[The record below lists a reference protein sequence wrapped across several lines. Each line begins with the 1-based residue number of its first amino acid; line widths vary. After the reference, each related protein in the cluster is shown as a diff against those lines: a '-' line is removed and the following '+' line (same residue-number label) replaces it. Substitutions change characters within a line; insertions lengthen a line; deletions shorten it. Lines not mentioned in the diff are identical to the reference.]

1 MIDSQPQHVTGRE
14 YWRSLNELANTPEF
28 QEKLDHEFVQYDP
41 DQLLGMSRR
50 RFVQLMGA
58 SMALAGVS
66 LTGCRRYPEEKIAP
80 FASRPDGRVPGVSER
95 YATGMNLGGVAAGLL
110 ISQYDGRPIK
120 VEGNPLHPMSSG
132 ASSALAQASV
142 LELYDPER
150 SRFAV
155 HNGKESDWNA
165 FINFAAKHFGDL
177 DATQGEGFAILS
189 EATSSKAIARLK
201 KQLLTRFPKATWTR
215 YEAIDRSATEKGTK
229 LAFGQTLRPQW
240 QLDKAQL
247 IVSFDSDLFDE
258 HPAHLKATRDWAA
271 GRRTAD
277 QGKMNRV
284 IAVESTYSAFGR
296 AADLRKALRPSQI
309 KQVIAGVGAKLG
321 VTGVSVT
328 GSLDAKLT
336 ELVNLIAT
344 EVSHAKSA
352 VIVAGDALDA
362 TTNAICHRINAQIG
376 AVGKGVVYTSEP
388 LADEADSDLA
398 TLAKNM
404 QAGKVN
410 TLLMLGGNP
419 VFDAPVDLNF
429 ASALGKVKTSIHLS
443 GYRDETS
450 VVSTWHLPKAHY
462 LESWEDGMSWDGT
475 VTITQPMILPL
486 FNGKTSAQ
494 VLTLVLGGKDS
505 DGLALTK
512 AAAGSG
518 DDLAWR
524 KVLASGIVEGTALK
538 PVSVSPASGALSVK
552 AGQASGYE
560 VIFTASGVY
569 DGRFANNAWLLEA
582 PDTLTKVTWDNPA
595 LLNVNDAEAANIK
608 TGDFIEIT
616 LGGKRLETVAY
627 LMPGQPAGTI
637 ALPLGY
643 GREQC
648 GHVGKGVGFNTY
660 VLRSS
665 DATSVAT
672 GATLK
677 SLGRFYE
684 LAMTQEHHLIDA
696 VGEWGRE
703 SRVGKKGEMGQ
714 IVREI
719 NLDEY
724 KQNKMIVHKNE
735 HGVALQLFEAPS
747 DFNDPHAWGMAIDMN
762 TCIGCNACVIACQAE
777 NNVPVVGKANVL
789 MGREMHWLR
798 VDTYFKGDPRTDES
812 PDVVTQPMMCMHCE
826 NAPCEQV
833 CPVAATVHDTEG
845 LNTMVYNRCI
855 GTRYCSNNCPY
866 KVRRFN
872 YFDYNAKSPRE
883 FDPPNWNNIPD
894 TQPGASIDPIKQM
907 VFNPDVT
914 VRMRGVMEKCT
925 YCTQRITAAKIPAR
939 NEGRTVKDGE
949 IKTACQQACSTDAI
963 VFGNLNDPS
972 ARVTMVHKNNRA
984 YSVLGELNIKP
995 RTKYLAK
1002 VRNPVTSEV
1011 TG

>member
-1 MIDSQPQHVTGRE
+1 
-14 YWRSLNELANTPEF
+14 
-28 QEKLDHEFVQYDP
+28 
-41 DQLLGMSRR
+41 
-50 RFVQLMGA
+50 
-58 SMALAGVS
+58 
-66 LTGCRRYPEEKIAP
+66 
-80 FASRPDGRVPGVSER
+80 
-95 YATGMNLGGVAAGLL
+95 
-110 ISQYDGRPIK
+110 
-120 VEGNPLHPMSSG
+120 
-132 ASSALAQASV
+132 
-142 LELYDPER
+142 
-150 SRFAV
+150 
-155 HNGKESDWNA
+155 
-165 FINFAAKHFGDL
+165 
-177 DATQGEGFAILS
+177 
-189 EATSSKAIARLK
+189 
-201 KQLLTRFPKATWTR
+201 LLTRFPKATWVR
-215 YEAIDRSATEKGTK
+215 YEALDRSATEQGTK
-229 LAFGQTLRPQW
+229 LAFGQVLRPQW
-240 QLDKAQL
+240 HLDKAQL

-296 AADLRKALRPSQI
+296 AADLRKALRPSEI
-309 KQVIAGVGAKLG
+309 KQVIAGVAAKLG
-321 VTGVSVT
+321 VAGVLLD
-328 GSLDAKLT
+328 GSLEEKLAKL
-336 ELVNLIAT
+336 VDLIAT

-362 TTNAICHRINAQIG
+362 TTNAICHRINAKIG

-388 LADEADSDLA
+388 LADEADSDIA
-398 TLAKNM
+398 TLARDM

-419 VFDAPVDLNF
+419 VFDAPADLNF
-429 ASALGKVKTSIHLS
+429 AAALGKVKTSIHLS

-462 LESWEDGMSWDGT
+462 LESWEDGLSWDGT
-475 VTITQPMILPL
+475 VTITQPLILPL
-486 FNGKTSAQ
+486 FNGKTNAQ

-505 DGLALTK
+505 DGLELTK
-512 AAAGSG
+512 AAAAVGS
-518 DDLAWR
+518 DLAWR
-524 KVLASGIVEGTALK
+524 KVLACGIVEGTTLK
-538 PVSVSPASGALSVK
+538 PVSVTPASSKLTVK
-552 AGQASGYE
+552 AAKASGYE
-560 VIFTASGVY
+560 IIFTASGVY

-595 LLNVNDAEAANIK
+595 LLNVNDAEAAHIK

-648 GHVGKGVGFNTY
+648 GHVGNGVGFNHYT
-660 VLRSS
+660 LRNL
-665 DATSVAT
+665 DALSVAE

-677 SLGRFYE
+677 QVGRFYD

-703 SRVGKKGEMGQ
+703 HRVGKKGEMGE

-719 NLDEY
+719 KLEDY
-724 KQNKMIVHKNE
+724 KADKMIVHRSE
-735 HGVALQLFEAPS
+735 HGVALQLFEAPM

-872 YFDYNAKSPRE
+872 YFDYNAKDPRD
-883 FDPPNWNNIPD
+883 FDPKNWHDFPD
-894 TQPGASIDPIKQM
+894 TQPGKSIDPIKQM

-949 IKTACQQACSTDAI
+949 VKTACQQACSTDAI

-972 ARVTMVHKNNRA
+972 ARVTMVQKNNRA

-1011 TG
+1011 HG